1 MGRSL
6 LAGSVVFAEW
16 IAACERALVPFT
28 GWSLTA
34 VLRGVRGAP
43 SLERVDVVQPVLF
56 AVMVSLAELWRSCG
70 VVPDAVVGHS
80 QGEIAAAYVAGALTL
95 DDAARVVALRSRE
108 LLRLAGTGG
117 MVSLAVPEDQARRLV
132 LPHGERIGVA
142 AVNGPEAVV
151 VAGEPA
157 ALDALLATCA
167 RDGIRARRLPV
178 DYAAHSAQVAG
189 AGDGLRTALAD
200 LRPRPCAIPLCST
213 VTGEPVDGA
222 RLDAEH
228 WYRNLREP
236 VAFAAAVEHLIAAGH
251 DLFVEISPHPVL
263 TAAIEA
269 TAERAGR
276 DVAAVGTLRRDD
288 GGGNRLLTSLAE
300 AWTHGAPS
308 PGPRSC
314 PPRDRPPRPAHLR
327 LPARALLAA
336 HPRQIGPRAPAPAC
350 LRPRRS
356 GAVRRASGRDSAPE
370 RRSVRNRRR
379 AGGGGPC
386 RRPRRPGG
394 PRRSIRIRGTGHNR
408 RHGQHR

>member
-117 MVSLAVPEDQARRLV
+117 MVSLAVPRTRPGGWCCRTANGSAWPPSTAGSRR
-132 LPHGERIGVA
+132 RRR
-142 AVNGPEAVV
+142 
-151 VAGEPA
+151 EPA

-213 VTGEPVDGA
+213 VTGEPVDGPGWTRSTGTA
-222 RLDAEH
+222 ICASRS
-228 WYRNLREP
+228 R
-236 VAFAAAVEHLIAAGH
+236 
-251 DLFVEISPHPVL
+251 SPP
-263 TAAIEA
+263 
-269 TAERAGR
+269 
-276 DVAAVGTLRRDD
+276 
-288 GGGNRLLTSLAE
+288 
-300 AWTHGAPS
+300 PS
-308 PGPRSC
+308 S
-314 PPRDRPPRPAHLR
+314 
-327 LPARALLAA
+327 
-336 HPRQIGPRAPAPAC
+336 
-350 LRPRRS
+350 
-356 GAVRRASGRDSAPE
+356 
-370 RRSVRNRRR
+370 
-379 AGGGGPC
+379 
-386 RRPRRPGG
+386 
-394 PRRSIRIRGTGHNR
+394 T
-408 RHGQHR
+408 